1 MARLRIEDDKIVLM
15 RWTQIL
21 EMAGNEKYVNIFC
34 FKFRIFSAFT
44 FLVSAGLVDL
54 KQRRD
59 RLFLTGH
66 FEKFLNYDYHMY
78 L

>member
-34 FKFRIFSAFT
+34 FQFLIFLHLP
-44 FLVSAGLVDL
+44 FLSVQDW
-54 KQRRD
+54 
-59 RLFLTGH
+59 LT
-66 FEKFLNYDYHMY
+66 
-78 L
+78 